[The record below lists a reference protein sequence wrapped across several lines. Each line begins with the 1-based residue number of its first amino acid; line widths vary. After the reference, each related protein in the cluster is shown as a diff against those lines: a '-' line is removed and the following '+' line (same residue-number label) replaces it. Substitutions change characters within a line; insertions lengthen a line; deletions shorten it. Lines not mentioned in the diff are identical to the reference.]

1 MKKAKKFNFV
11 PRTINPVKITN
22 AVILSGNEHIRL
34 AGTVLSENSPWIDVN
49 ILPDPITASEY
60 LSDQPSVLL
69 FDDTALSFVDTEKIK
84 ANNKDVVLILLSSN
98 DLINKSSPSVAKQ
111 KYPYTA
117 KADLIFAIDNFEF
130 LPEKIIT
137 SVVRCAEDKLN
148 IEKYSSERRY
158 IFLLVDDEPRWFSQF
173 LPLLYNIIGQRADVM
188 VTRTY
193 EQALKFLFDVN
204 CSSEISED
212 YFSKGHG
219 DDVVCLITDIFFP
232 KNDTLE
238 SEAGRELV
246 NLVNKRYPRI
256 PIIIA
261 SKAKEA
267 ELLRSI
273 AYILPKGDPGSL
285 EKLSDYINDFTGMGD
300 FIIRGKTGWEHY
312 RIKHIR
318 ELYDIILRADK
329 STKKA
334 EKLRQFFEM
343 YGEKDYFSTW
353 LYMHGFRQLGD
364 ELRPRRDSG
373 QRLVTVLKRYLKRE
387 ILRMKLTPLEI
398 EGKEIYYLT
407 DLLTL
412 FRTINPDKIQHFTDH
427 DIFSNWLDRKGYPEL
442 AEAFRPVHGSGN
454 KLKETLIK
462 IIEKWINIYLERL

>member
-1 MKKAKKFNFV
+1 MKMKKTKKFDFV
-11 PRTINPVKITN
+11 PRIINPVKIAN
-22 AVILSGNEHIRL
+22 AAILSANEHIRL
-34 AGTVLSENSPWIDVN
+34 AGTVLKEYMPWIEVN

-60 LSDQPSVLL
+60 LSDQATVFI
-69 FDDTALSFVDTEKIK
+69 FDDTALSFIDTEKIK
-84 ANNKDVVLILLSSN
+84 ANNKDAVLILLSSN
-98 DLINKSSPSVAKQ
+98 DLINKSSPSVAEK

-117 KADLIFAIDNFEF
+117 KADLVFAIDNFDF

-148 IEKYSSERRY
+148 IEKYSKERRY

-204 CSSEISED
+204 CPSEISEN
-212 YFSKGHG
+212 YNSKGYG

-232 KNDTLE
+232 KNGTLE
-238 SEAGRELV
+238 SDAGKELV
-246 NLVNKRYPRI
+246 HLVNKLYPRI

-267 ELLRSI
+267 EYLRNI

-285 EKLSDYINDFTGMGD
+285 ETLSDYIADFTGMGD

-318 ELYDIILRADK
+318 ELYDILLRADK

-334 EKLRQFFEM
+334 EKLRQFLEM

-373 QRLVTVLKRYLKRE
+373 HRLVTVLKRYL
-387 ILRMKLTPLEI
+387 
-398 EGKEIYYLT
+398 
-407 DLLTL
+407 
-412 FRTINPDKIQHFTDH
+412 
-427 DIFSNWLDRKGYPEL
+427 
-442 AEAFRPVHGSGN
+442 
-454 KLKETLIK
+454 
-462 IIEKWINIYLERL
+462 

>member
-1 MKKAKKFNFV
+1 MKKIKKFDFV
-11 PRTINPVKITN
+11 PRIINPMKINN
-22 AVILSGNEHIRL
+22 AVILSANEQIRK
-34 AGTVLSENSPWIDVN
+34 AGTALKEYMPWIEVV
-49 ILPDPITASEY
+49 ILSDPTTASDY
-60 LSDQPSVLL
+60 KSNFASVFI
-69 FDDTALSFVDTEKIK
+69 FDDTAMSFVDAEKIK
-84 ANNKDVVLILLSSN
+84 KNNNDAVLILLSSN
-98 DLINKSSPSVAKQ
+98 ELISKSSPSIAKQ

-117 KADLIFAIDNFEF
+117 KADLIFAINKKEF
-130 LPEKIIT
+130 LPENIIS

-148 IEKYSSERRY
+148 IEKYSTEKRF

-173 LPLLYNIIGQRADVM
+173 LPLLYNIIGQRADVK

-204 CSSEISED
+204 CSSEINKKYLSQ
-212 YFSKGHG
+212 GHG
-219 DDVVCLITDIFFP
+219 DNVVCLITDIFFP
-232 KNDTLE
+232 KNDNLQ
-238 SEAGRELV
+238 SDAGRDLV
-246 NLVNKRYPRI
+246 NLVNKLYPRI

-267 ELLRSI
+267 EELRRI

-300 FIIRGKTGWEHY
+300 FIIRGKTGREHY

-334 EKLRQFFEM
+334 EKLRQFLEM
-343 YGEKDYFSTW
+343 YGEIDYFSTW
-353 LYMHGFRQLGD
+353 LYMHGFRRLGD

-387 ILRMKLTPLEI
+387 ILRMKLTPLKI

-407 DLLTL
+407 DKMDKYL
-412 FRTINPDKIQHFTDH
+412 FR
-427 DIFSNWLDRKGYPEL
+427 
-442 AEAFRPVHGSGN
+442 EA
-454 KLKETLIK
+454 LT
-462 IIEKWINIYLERL
+462 

>member
-1 MKKAKKFNFV
+1 MKKTKKFNFI
-11 PRTINPVKITN
+11 PRTINPVKIKDV
-22 AVILSGNEHIRL
+22 VIFSADEQLRKANGAFKEYMS
-34 AGTVLSENSPWIDVN
+34 WINVN
-49 ILPDPITASEY
+49 ILPDPISASNFKTEH
-60 LSDQPSVLL
+60 PCVFI
-69 FDDTALSFVDTEKIK
+69 FDDTALPFVDADKIK
-84 ANNKDVVLILLSSN
+84 ENNKDVVIILLSSN
-98 DLINKSSPSVAKQ
+98 DLINKSSPLIAK
-111 KYPYTA
+111 KKFPYTVH
-117 KADLIFAIDNFEF
+117 ADLIFAINKNEF
-130 LPEKIIT
+130 PPEKIIT

-148 IEKYSSERRY
+148 IEKYSKERRY

-193 EQALKFLFDVN
+193 EQAMQFLFGVN
-204 CSSEISED
+204 CSSEINED
-212 YFSKGHG
+212 YLARGKG

-238 SEAGRELV
+238 SDAGRELV
-246 NLVNKRYPRI
+246 NLVNRYYPRI

-267 ELLRSI
+267 EELRRFG
-273 AYILPKGDPGSL
+273 YILPKGDPGSL
-285 EKLSDYINDFTGMGD
+285 EKLSDYITDFTGLGD
-300 FIIRGKTGWEHY
+300 FIIRGHTGREHY
-312 RIKHIR
+312 RFKHIR
-318 ELYDIILRADK
+318 ELYDIILKADK

-334 EKLRQFFEM
+334 EKLRQFLGM

-364 ELRPRRDSG
+364 ELRPRHDSG
-373 QRLVTVLKRYLKRE
+373 QRLVTVLKRYLIRE

-412 FRTINPDKIQHFTDH
+412 LRTIDPDKIQHFTDNN
-427 DIFSNWLDRKGYPEL
+427 IFSNWLDRRGYPEL
-442 AEAFRPVHGSGN
+442 AEEFRPVHGSGDTV
-454 KLKETLIK
+454 KEILIN